1 MFVNTVNQMT
11 SDFDS
16 GLWGKMCSW
25 KEAGGPEH
33 LGGDIPGEVTGHVMV
48 TEGEWTLAD
57 SFTEVMS

>member
-1 MFVNTVNQMT
+1 MFVYTVNQMT

-33 LGGDIPGEVTGHVMV
+33 LEGDIPGEVTGHVMV